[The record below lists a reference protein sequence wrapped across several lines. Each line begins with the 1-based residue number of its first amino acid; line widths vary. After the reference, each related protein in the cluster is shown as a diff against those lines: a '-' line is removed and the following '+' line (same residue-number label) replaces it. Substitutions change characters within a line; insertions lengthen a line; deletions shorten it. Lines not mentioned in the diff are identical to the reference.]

1 MKTTE
6 DQYRT
11 ALLQA
16 ALVLDGWMSRFPA
29 PDCHEQAEVVAATQA
44 WLSDVKHLV
53 ND

>member
-29 PDCHEQAEVVAATQA
+29 PDCVEQAEVVAATQA
-44 WLSDVKHLV
+44 WLDNVKHLV